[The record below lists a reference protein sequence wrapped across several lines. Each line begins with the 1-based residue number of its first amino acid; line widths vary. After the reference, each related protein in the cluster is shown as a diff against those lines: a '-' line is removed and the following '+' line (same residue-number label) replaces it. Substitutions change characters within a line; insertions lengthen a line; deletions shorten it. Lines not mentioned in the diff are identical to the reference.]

1 MSNVERVQ
9 EVLDWIKTCPYKHY
23 LSSVSNG
30 HVFIKI
36 QIPDKKENKDG
47 SLNYF
52 SRRAIKRKTWS

>member
-1 MSNVERVQ
+1 MDHKMSNVERVQ

-23 LSSVSNG
+23 LSSFSNG

-47 SLNYF
+47 S
-52 SRRAIKRKTWS
+52 